1 MILNKAKSNVVKT
14 TASQRAALGEIGN
27 KQSVAG
33 SAKEKDLTK
42 KVTGVYKRTREP
54 PLPQIQ
60 VNDTPDDTEMEEA
73 HEDVE
78 TVRVFPVGVIDID
91 ALEDQN
97 NPQLCVEYAPAIYA
111 YLREVEDG
119 LSIRKDFLTG

>member
-1 MILNKAKSNVVKT
+1 MILNKAKSNAVKT

>member
-1 MILNKAKSNVVKT
+1 MPL
-14 TASQRAALGEIGN
+14 
-27 KQSVAG
+27 
-33 SAKEKDLTK
+33 
-42 KVTGVYKRTREP
+42 
-54 PLPQIQ
+54 LPQIQ
-60 VNDTPDDTEMEEA
+60 VNDTPDDAEMEEA
-73 HEDVE
+73 HEEVQA
-78 TVRVFPVGVIDID
+78 VRVFPEGVIDID

>member
-1 MILNKAKSNVVKT
+1 MKT
-14 TASQRAALGEIGN
+14 VTSQRAALGEIGN
-27 KQSVAG
+27 KQTGCVPAQ
-33 SAKEKDLTK
+33 EKDLLK
-42 KVTGVYKRTREP
+42 KIPVVNKRTGEL

-60 VNDTPDDTEMEEA
+60 VNDA

-78 TVRVFPVGVIDID
+78 MEEVHEEEQSVRIFPEGVIDID

-111 YLREVEDG
+111 YLRDVEDG

>member
-1 MILNKAKSNVVKT
+1 MKT
-14 TASQRAALGEIGN
+14 NPTRRAALGEIGN
-27 KQSVAG
+27 KQAAG
-33 SAKEKDLTK
+33 VSAQEKDLLK
-42 KVTGVYKRTREP
+42 NIAAPFKRTGEI

-60 VNDTPDDTEMEEA
+60 VNDAHDDIEMEED
-73 HEDVE
+73 HEEVQE
-78 TVRVFPVGVIDID
+78 VRIFPEGVIDID

-111 YLREVEDG
+111 YLRDVEDG